1 LFRLAAYHGGG
12 SGIPDQR
19 WDRVMAFLRIIGCQ
33 PRHRLESRP
42 RAAVGRK
49 TSPYVVETIIHS
61 TYVVPGS
68 IVLLVRCYGYPVSLK
83 LATFGTNRG

>member
-1 LFRLAAYHGGG
+1 MFRLAAYHGGG
-12 SGIPDQR
+12 SGKQSKRIPDQR

-68 IVLLVRCYGYPVSLK
+68 IVLLVRC
-83 LATFGTNRG
+83 